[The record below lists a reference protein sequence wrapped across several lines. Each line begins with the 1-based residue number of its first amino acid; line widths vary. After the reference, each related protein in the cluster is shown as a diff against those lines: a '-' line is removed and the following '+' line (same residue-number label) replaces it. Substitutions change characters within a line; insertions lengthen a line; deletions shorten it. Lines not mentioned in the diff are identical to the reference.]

1 MSISKLR
8 GKLYKTARVLGDIQ
22 AVQQAAKTGD
32 SSKIL
37 KRIGRRV
44 AGRQTGK
51 ALGKLFKWTKFRRD
65 LKWSLFLSN
74 KLLTYVI
81 VNIQGKTKQLTKGK
95 WLLWEQWLSY
105 ISEGL
110 QVST

>member
-51 ALGKLFKWTKFRRD
+51 ALGKLFK
-65 LKWSLFLSN
+65 
-74 KLLTYVI
+74 
-81 VNIQGKTKQLTKGK
+81 
-95 WLLWEQWLSY
+95 
-105 ISEGL
+105 
-110 QVST
+110 